1 MASSEFWG
9 SLRDNKELLVNGLD
23 LLSFVLVT
31 PELVRVV
38 RPAISR
44 GVYNAFLGTL
54 LVGGLIV
61 LFRFCT
67 WLWLKAGL
75 PVLTI
80 QDPGFWIWREIS
92 WVIGDFLQ
100 ILLLAVVL
108 FVAYPFRQPLI
119 DAGSW
124 LAARTF
130 PIGVMI
136 FFVSRV
142 IAFLVAAHER
152 LGGPG

>member
-1 MASSEFWG
+1 
-9 SLRDNKELLVNGLD
+9 
-23 LLSFVLVT
+23 
-31 PELVRVV
+31 
-38 RPAISR
+38 
-44 GVYNAFLGTL
+44 
-54 LVGGLIV
+54 
-61 LFRFCT
+61 
-67 WLWLKAGL
+67 
-75 PVLTI
+75 
-80 QDPGFWIWREIS
+80 
-92 WVIGDFLQ
+92 VIGDFLQ

-130 PIGVMI
+130 PIGVMT

-152 LGGPG
+152 LAAPG